1 MAVKSSQI
9 VSAERTALMLQGI
22 AAILFGIAAVFWP
35 GLTTVTLVYLF
46 AAFLLIDGI
55 IALIW
60 GLIKLN
66 HLLRAMLVILLGLLE
81 LGVGLFLMRKPE
93 VAFATLIL
101 ILGFAL
107 VVRGVFSF
115 AHAFAGEGSTTGKT
129 MHVILGVL
137 GVVIGIFVL
146 AQPVAGGLAFIWVLG
161 LYALISG
168 PVMIAMSSD
177 LAKAKR

>member
-1 MAVKSSQI
+1 MASKSQV
-9 VSAERTALMLQGI
+9 VSAEKTALVLQGV

-35 GLTTVTLVYLF
+35 GLTTATLIYLF

-60 GLIKLN
+60 GLIKLSVPRKGV
-66 HLLRAMLVILLGLLE
+66 LIILLGLLE
-81 LGVGLFLMRKPE
+81 LGVSLYLMRNPE

-107 VVRGVFSF
+107 ILRGIFAF
-115 AHAFAGEGSTTGKT
+115 AHAFATGGLATGKT

-137 GVVIGIFVL
+137 GIVVGIFVL

-161 LYALISG
+161 LYALVSG

-177 LAKAKR
+177 LTKR

>member
-1 MAVKSSQI
+1 
-9 VSAERTALMLQGI
+9 
-22 AAILFGIAAVFWP
+22 
-35 GLTTVTLVYLF
+35 
-46 AAFLLIDGI
+46 
-55 IALIW
+55 
-60 GLIKLN
+60 
-66 HLLRAMLVILLGLLE
+66 MLVILLGLAE
-81 LGVGLFLMRKPE
+81 LGVGVYLMRNPK
-93 VAFATLIL
+93 VGFATLIL

-115 AHAFAGEGSTTGKT
+115 VYAFTGNDSSTSKT

-146 AQPVAGGLAFIWVLG
+146 AQPVAGGIAFVWVLG

-177 LAKAKR
+177 LARAKR